1 MFKEI
6 NILKVFFENPTK
18 EFGVRELARIVNL
31 APATASKELKRFSKN
46 KLLKKRKER
55 RTNLYSANIEEDAY
69 RDIKVYYNVRKI
81 RDSGLIDKLNE
92 FYLKP
97 SVVMFGSAAHGMDT
111 ETSDFDI
118 LIISERKNDFPE
130 LEKFERK
137 LNRKIQI
144 FRVAKIKDLK
154 NEHLINSVLNG
165 IILQGEIKWI

>member
-1 MFKEI
+1 
-6 NILKVFFENPTK
+6 
-18 EFGVRELARIVNL
+18 
-31 APATASKELKRFSKN
+31 
-46 KLLKKRKER
+46 
-55 RTNLYSANIEEDAY
+55 
-69 RDIKVYYNVRKI
+69 
-81 RDSGLIDKLNE
+81 
-92 FYLKP
+92 
-97 SVVMFGSAAHGMDT
+97 MFGSAAHGMDT